1 MNPPDQSST
10 LPLSA
15 TQPPRETQAHLNQ
28 RSHQGA
34 IPDQPVP
41 EQYGPARIVTL
52 LKSIDGCGHICSE
65 TAHELAHW
73 LAACE
78 SARAKLA
85 EENGEIK
92 ARCERI
98 VHALHLIDDYLDDEN
113 VRLPSDC
120 FVHCDECDP
129 SFGECYRTSHGCR
142 RQQALAG
149 GKE

>member
-1 MNPPDQSST
+1 MDN
-10 LPLSA
+10 
-15 TQPPRETQAHLNQ
+15 QPPRETQAHLNQ

-85 EENGEIK
+85 EENAEMRKDGERLDKLAAFLTIRSDHSIFSPEENESENWELGTTENYSYEVLGAGK
-92 ARCERI
+92 TVRA
-98 VHALHLIDDYLDDEN
+98 AID
-113 VRLPSDC
+113 
-120 FVHCDECDP
+120 
-129 SFGECYRTSHGCR
+129 
-142 RQQALAG
+142 ALAG